1 LLSGKIA
8 AIAVLIVPLS
18 LVAQPDKTAWDLL
31 KQGLADTNPL
41 NRRQAVTATGSI
53 GLDSEAIRLVEA
65 AMKDDKDSLIRATA
79 AAELGEMKSRQSFPA
94 LKAALDDPAGEV
106 GFAAAQALWEM
117 GDKTGRGFIEDVVAG
132 QQQATDAGVKGA
144 LHRADRLRY
153 DPKKMAIIGA
163 KSASGALL
171 GPFNIGV
178 IAAEQVFKGGAEAA
192 RMQALNLLAQECD
205 AQTFK
210 LLQAAAIDDKT
221 WAERAAAAK
230 ALGRCGNPD
239 AIPKLEVNLSD
250 SNAAVRL
257 MSAAAIIRLS
267 RKPEA
272 AASASR
278 CHFSTPCL
286 NLPSR

>member
-1 LLSGKIA
+1 MERLIQL
-8 AIAVLIVPLS
+8 AIALLLPAACL
-18 LVAQPDKTAWDLL
+18 LAQPERTAWDVL
-31 KQGLADTNPL
+31 KPGLADTNPL
-41 NRRQAVTATGSI
+41 TRRQAVTATGSI
-53 GLDSEAIRLVEA
+53 GLDPEAIRFVEA

-106 GFAAAQALWEM
+106 GFAAAKALWDM

-132 QQQATDAGVKGA
+132 QQAATDGGVKGA
-144 LHRADRLRY
+144 LHRANRLRY
-153 DPKKMAIIGA
+153 DPKAMAVLGA

-178 IAAEQVFKGGAEAA
+178 LAAEQVFKNGAVAV
-192 RMQALNLLAQECD
+192 RMHALNLLAEDCD
-205 AQTFK
+205 TQTFK
-210 LLQAAAIDDKT
+210 LLEAASTDDKT
-221 WAERAAAAK
+221 WAEKAAAAK

-239 AIPKLEVNLSD
+239 AIPKLEENLSN
-250 SNAAVRL
+250 SNAAVRF

-267 RKPEA
+267 ELHG

-278 CHFSTPCL
+278 
-286 NLPSR
+286 

>member
-1 LLSGKIA
+1 MSLSRIT
-8 AIAVLIVPLS
+8 AIVVLIAPLS
-18 LVAQPDKTAWDLL
+18 LAQPDKTAWDVL
-31 KQGLADTNPL
+31 KIGLVDTNPL
-41 NRRQAVTATGSI
+41 SRRQAVTATGSI
-53 GLDSEAIRLVEA
+53 GLDPEAIRLVEA
-65 AMKDDKDSLIRATA
+65 ALKDDKDSLIRATA

-106 GFAAAQALWEM
+106 GFAAAKALWDM

-132 QQQATDAGVKGA
+132 QQAATDGGVKGA

-153 DPKKMAIIGA
+153 DPKKMAVIGA

-192 RMQALNLLAQECD
+192 RMQALNLLAEECD

-210 LLQAAAIDDKT
+210 LLQAATTDDKT
-221 WAERAAAAK
+221 WAEKAAAAK

-239 AIPKLEVNLSD
+239 AIPKLEENLSN
-250 SNAAVRL
+250 SNAAVRF
-257 MSAAAIIRLS
+257 MSAGAIIRLS
-267 RKPEA
+267 GKA
-272 AASASR
+272 ITNSAS
-278 CHFSTPCL
+278 S
-286 NLPSR
+286 SR

>member
-1 LLSGKIA
+1 MLSVKITAIVVLAAPLCLL
-8 AIAVLIVPLS
+8 
-18 LVAQPDKTAWDLL
+18 AQPDKTARDLL
-31 KQGLADTNPL
+31 KQGLTDTNPL

-53 GLDSEAIRLVEA
+53 GLDPEAIRLVEA

-106 GFAAAQALWEM
+106 GFAAAQALWDM

-153 DPKKMAIIGA
+153 DRKKMVIIGA

-178 IAAEQVFKGGAEAA
+178 IAAEQVFKGGAAAA
-192 RMQALNLLAQECD
+192 RMQALNLLAQDCD
-205 AQTFK
+205 TQTFK
-210 LLQAAAIDDKT
+210 LLEAAATGDDN
-221 WAERAAAAK
+221 WAEKAAAAK

-239 AIPKLEVNLSD
+239 AIPKLETNLSD
-250 SNAAVRL
+250 SNAAVRF

-267 RKPEA
+267 RKPGA
-272 AASASR
+272 AASASLAR
-278 CHFSTPCL
+278 
-286 NLPSR
+286 

>member
-1 LLSGKIA
+1 LSSGKLTIVFLISA
-8 AIAVLIVPLS
+8 ACLL
-18 LVAQPDKTAWDLL
+18 AQPEKSAWEVLRP
-31 KQGLADTNPL
+31 GLADTNPL

-53 GLDSEAIRLVEA
+53 GLDPEAIRLVEA
-65 AMKDDKDSLIRATA
+65 AMKDDKDELIRATA
-79 AAELGEMKSRQSFPA
+79 AAELGEMKSRASIPA
-94 LKAALDDPAGEV
+94 LRAALDDPAGEV
-106 GFAAAQALWEM
+106 GFAAAKSLWDM

-132 QQQATDAGVKGA
+132 QQQAFDGGVKGA

-178 IAAEQVFKGGAEAA
+178 LATEQVFKGGAEAV
-192 RMQALNLLAQECD
+192 RMQALNLLAEDCD

-210 LLQAAAIDDKT
+210 LLEAATTDDKT

-239 AIPKLEVNLSD
+239 AIPKLEENLSN
-250 SNAAVRL
+250 SNSAIRF

-267 RKPEA
+267 RKPEGATSA
-272 AASASR
+272 AVSR
-278 CHFSTPCL
+278 
-286 NLPSR
+286 